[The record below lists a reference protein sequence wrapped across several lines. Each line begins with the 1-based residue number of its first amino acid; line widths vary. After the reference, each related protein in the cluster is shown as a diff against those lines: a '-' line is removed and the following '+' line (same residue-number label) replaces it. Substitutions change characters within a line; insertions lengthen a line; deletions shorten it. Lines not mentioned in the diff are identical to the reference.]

1 LILLPRHNSRQNPP
15 ARFSCALAAK
25 LLRCRGHLRGTV
37 AREETPIDILRP
49 EITVAEKVL
58 RSVVVYLFLLAAF
71 RLAGK
76 RTLGQMTAFDLVV
89 LLIISNVVQNALIGN
104 DNSLGGGLIGATT
117 ILVLNAIVAWITFR
131 YKRVERIVEHSPT
144 VIVRHGR
151 ILRDSLRRERLSLAE
166 LRSALRTQGV
176 MSLQDVRYVILEED
190 GKLSVISR
198 RAAEP

>member
-1 LILLPRHNSRQNPP
+1 M
-15 ARFSCALAAK
+15 
-25 LLRCRGHLRGTV
+25 
-37 AREETPIDILRP
+37 DILRP

-104 DNSLGGGLIGATT
+104 DNSLGGGLIGATA
-117 ILVLNAIVAWITFR
+117 ILLLNAIVAWITFR
-131 YKRVERIVEHSPT
+131 YKRMERIVEHSPT

-190 GKLSVISR
+190 GKLSAISR